1 MEYLV
6 IVNNEVVAECSCS
19 IVAETAA
26 KALSEKVFSVV
37 FVAHRDNGENV
48 IEKAYKNG
56 SQRMARAKLTID
68 L

>member
-1 MEYLV
+1 MEYVV
-6 IVNNEVVAECSCS
+6 IINNSVVAECSCA

-26 KALSEKVFSVV
+26 KALSEKVFSIV
-37 FVAHRDNGENV
+37 FVARRDNGENV

-56 SQRMARAKLTID
+56 TQRMARAKLTID